1 MREILFRGQTRR
13 KGEKVRLDGTPVDG
27 NWVYGG
33 VAQFNEERA
42 IIYQTE
48 PEFHKFPVYA
58 DTVGQY
64 TGLTDKNGKK
74 VFEGDIVKIVDFQIG
89 KIVFECGAMGIDVL
103 PRIDWNY
110 LDSEIACITGHDNRP
125 YFCCNDNFISLWEL
139 MWNYNQEENACDV
152 VEVIGN
158 VHDNRLEDF
167 YGR

>member
-48 PEFHKFPVYA
+48 PEFHKFSVYA

-64 TGLTDKNGKK
+64 TGLTDKNG
-74 VFEGDIVKIVDFQIG
+74 VRAFEGDILFSSYIADSPSIEVVKWIYNGWHTQEGDLTPDMIDDV
-89 KIVFECGAMGIDVL
+89 GIM
-103 PRIDWNY
+103 
-110 LDSEIACITGHDNRP
+110 P
-125 YFCCNDNFISLWEL
+125 YS
-139 MWNYNQEENACDV
+139 
-152 VEVIGN
+152 EVIGN
-158 VHDNRLEDF
+158 VHDNPGLMRGE
-167 YGR
+167 

>member
-1 MREILFRGQTRR
+1 MAEREILFRGKGNR
-13 KGEKVRLDGTPVDG
+13 KYNSGGWYHGYLSKDCDGDYV
-27 NWVYGG
+27 
-33 VAQFNEERA
+33 
-42 IIYQTE
+42 ITE
-48 PEFHKFPVYA
+48 IGFSRTVIPS
-58 DTVGQY
+58 TVGQY
-64 TGLTDKNGKK
+64 TGLTDKNGKRI
-74 VFEGDIVKIVDFQIG
+74 FEGDIVKIVDFQIG